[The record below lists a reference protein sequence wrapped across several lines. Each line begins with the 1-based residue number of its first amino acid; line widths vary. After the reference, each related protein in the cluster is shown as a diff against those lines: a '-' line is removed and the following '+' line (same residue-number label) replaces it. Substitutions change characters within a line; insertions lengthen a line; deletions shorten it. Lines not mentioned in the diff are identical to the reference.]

1 VSVVTAPCSE
11 NRTILHVADTLRTP
25 LTAELRHRIRS
36 LLCRGERR
44 IVLDL
49 THVSRIDAAGVGE
62 LVRAYNL
69 TSAVDGALRIAHPA
83 ARVRDVLYRAGL
95 LDLLMTDS
103 KEEAHE
109 DSSWTPPLK

>member
-1 VSVVTAPCSE
+1 MSVATAPCSE
-11 NRTILHVADTLRTP
+11 NRIVLHVDDTLRAP
-25 LTAELRHRIRS
+25 LTAELRHRVRS

-62 LVRAYNL
+62 LVRACNL
-69 TSAVDGALRIAHPA
+69 TSAVDGALRIAHA
-83 ARVRDVLYRAGL
+83 APRVREVLYRAGL

-103 KEEAHE
+103 KEEAHD
-109 DSSWTPPLK
+109 DSSRTPPLR